1 MANLYGFYI
10 GKENFCPAQMIYFKI
25 LCGIKKK
32 VVFLQPQTRE
42 FSSAGLE
49 RLLDREEVSGPNP
62 LTPTRDAGAASESAP
77 ALLFLGSPLPCLEW
91 GNS

>member
-1 MANLYGFYI
+1 
-10 GKENFCPAQMIYFKI
+10 MIYLKN

-62 LTPTRDAGAASESAP
+62 LGASTVITMRYR
-77 ALLFLGSPLPCLEW
+77 
-91 GNS
+91 